1 MSKIC
6 TICNTENVDE
16 AKFCRKCG
24 TKDFIIADKNIKD
37 VRTDETKDE
46 IYDFIADELA
56 SGNRKEGLWL
66 KAISHA
72 DGDENSI
79 LALYTKY
86 RVQAIQDEKEQS
98 AIAEMKLEA
107 DKINFKADKLKDLE
121 SFLQKNNL
129 IFIERIS
136 EEKIIAHYNGTSI
149 DTCVQ
154 YNIVDC
160 LWELGF
166 TYQKGYPDKK
176 NYPDI
181 ETDAAKLRKMDNI
194 QKAEAAYKRHKAVA
208 KEKKNL
214 LNTLVNFI
222 LRRD

>member
-6 TICNTENVDE
+6 INCNTENVDE

-24 TKDFIIADKNIKD
+24 TKDFIIADKNMKD
-37 VRTDETKDE
+37 MPTDE

-56 SGNRKEGLWL
+56 NGNRKEGLWL

-86 RVQAIQDEKEQS
+86 RVQSIQDEKKQS

-107 DKINFKADKLKDLE
+107 DKNNFKPDKLKDLE
-121 SFLQKNNL
+121 SFLQRNNL

-136 EEKIIAHYNGTSI
+136 EEKIIANYSGTSI

-160 LWELGF
+160 LWELGS
-166 TYQKGYPDKK
+166 TYQKGYHPG
-176 NYPDI
+176 I
-181 ETDAAKLRKMDNI
+181 ETDAVKLRKIDNI
-194 QKAEAAYKRHKAVA
+194 QKAEAAYKRHKAETGYHKAEV
-208 KEKKNL
+208 KEEKIL
-214 LNTLVNFI
+214 LSTLVNFI